1 MYYIGIDFGHGETT
15 VSRAPGYNGAPVSQI
30 AIRTANNNEGKKIVS
45 AVCKKNGTWSLVY
58 GPQDYRRDDI
68 REGFKGRISKM
79 TDRDKE
85 SMCEFAK
92 LIFKTIL
99 ENDTDLQY
107 ESVDNKNFEL
117 GIACPSDWVRQDPN
131 AQQEYLDF
139 FRNECGLPVD
149 HCIKES
155 DAAFFTKFDKYD
167 QNDKVFVID
176 LGSSTIDFTT
186 YAGAKCITS
195 CCWGANLG
203 AHLIEDALMPY
214 ILQSGMNTENI
225 KTLKD
230 FKTAR
235 GYLGDVE
242 SAISLFVRGEK
253 ENYYSSQQDE
263 YSVCLK
269 YDDLTPGWTG
279 QKWDV
284 CLGYSV
290 SKEDFERIV
299 SNYMN
304 SIREVLNNAKAKL
317 VQNGIVPNRVMLSGG
332 ASRMPFIKEYAKS
345 IFNVTVDVDQQPECV
360 VSNGIA
366 LYAQAFD
373 KAFDTLLENMKHIDF
388 ENIYK
393 RADTVATVEAIKE
406 LIPHVVSDIK
416 NTNGCTGI
424 QMRNMFLSFI
434 RGLDANNKT
443 YRELVQNRLNET
455 LTTKAAEAIANAY
468 KQTFNMKVSTTDIKI
483 SVQAQILSF
492 APQTLQVGGAWYN
505 IFTSMIDD
513 ASGRFSFTW
522 DIPRD
527 SDERARIA
535 NGVESRLKSHI
546 SDPDFITY
554 GNIDPI
560 VQHIIK
566 QVVYYTV
573 TIFREKQLFET
584 TFKQ

>member
-30 AIRTANNNEGKKIVS
+30 AIKTANNNEGKKIVS

-85 SMCEFAK
+85 SMREFAK
-92 LIFKTIL
+92 LIFNTIL

-107 ESVDNKNFEL
+107 ESADNKNFEL
-117 GIACPSDWVRQDPN
+117 GIACPSDWVREDPN

-167 QNDKVFVID
+167 KNDKVFVID

-214 ILQSGMNTENI
+214 ILQSGMNTKNI

-230 FKTAR
+230 FKTAK
-235 GYLGDVE
+235 GYFGDVE

-253 ENYYSSQQDE
+253 ENYYSGQQEE

-317 VQNGIVPNRVMLSGG
+317 GQNGIVPNRVMLSGG

-373 KAFDTLLENMKHIDF
+373 KAFDTLLENMQHIDF
-388 ENIYK
+388 DNIYK
-393 RADTVATVEAIKE
+393 RADTVATVEAIKK
-406 LIPHVVSDIK
+406 LIPNVVSDIK
-416 NTNGCTGI
+416 HTNGCTGN

-443 YRELVQNRLNET
+443 YRDLVQDRLNET
-455 LTTKAAEAIANAY
+455 LTAKAAEAIANAY
-468 KQTFNMKVSTTDIKI
+468 KNTFNMNVSTTDIKI

-505 IFTSMIDD
+505 TFTIMIDE
-513 ASGRFSFTW
+513 ASGRFNFTW

-527 SDERARIA
+527 SDERAKIA

-554 GNIDPI
+554 NNIDPI

>member
-1 MYYIGIDFGHGETT
+1 MYFIGIDFGHGETT

-30 AIRTANNNEGKKIVS
+30 AIRTANNNEDKKIVS
-45 AVCKKNGTWSLVY
+45 AICKKDGEWSLVY
-58 GPQDYRRDDI
+58 GSQDYRDDV

-79 TDRDKE
+79 SDRDKE
-85 SMCEFAK
+85 SMREFAK
-92 LIFKTIL
+92 LVFKTIL
-99 ENDTDLQY
+99 QNDTDLQY
-107 ESVDNKNFEL
+107 ESADEKNFEL
-117 GIACPSDWVRQDPN
+117 GIACPSDWVREDPN

-155 DAAFFTKFDKYD
+155 DAAFFTKFEKYG
-167 QNDKVFVID
+167 QNDNVFVID

-186 YAGAKCITS
+186 YSGSKCISS

-203 AHLIEDALMPY
+203 AHLIEDALMPH
-214 ILQSGMNTENI
+214 ILQTGMNEQNL

-230 FKTAR
+230 YKTR
-235 GYLGDVE
+235 KGYYGDIE
-242 SAISLFVRGEK
+242 SAISLFVRAEK
-253 ENYYSSQQDE
+253 ERFYTNRQDIYSFCVRYDE
-263 YSVCLK
+263 
-269 YDDLTPGWTG
+269 LTPWDGN
-279 QKWDV
+279 QWDV
-284 CLGYSV
+284 CFGYSV

-299 SNYMN
+299 SHYMR
-304 SIREVLNNAKAKL
+304 SINEVLNNAKARL
-317 VQNGIVPNRVMLSGG
+317 GQNGIFPNRVMLSGG
-332 ASRMPFIKEYAKS
+332 ASRMPFIKEYAES

-373 KAFDTLLENMKHIDF
+373 KAFDALLENMKLIDF

-393 RADTVATVEAIKE
+393 RADTVATVEAIKK
-406 LIPHVVSDIK
+406 LIPNVVSDIK
-416 NTNGCTGI
+416 HTNGCTGN

-513 ASGRFSFTW
+513 ASGRFNFTW
-522 DIPRD
+522 NIPRD

>member
-85 SMCEFAK
+85 SMREFAK
-92 LIFKTIL
+92 LIFNTIL

-117 GIACPSDWVRQDPN
+117 GIACPSDWVREDPN

-155 DAAFFTKFDKYD
+155 DAAFFTKFNKYD
-167 QNDKVFVID
+167 KNDKVFVID

-214 ILQSGMNTENI
+214 ILQSGMNTKNI

-235 GYLGDVE
+235 GYFGDVE

-317 VQNGIVPNRVMLSGG
+317 GQNGIVPNRVMLSGG

-373 KAFDTLLENMKHIDF
+373 KAFDALLENMQHIDF
-388 ENIYK
+388 DSIYK
-393 RADTVATVEAIKE
+393 RADTVATVEAIKK
-406 LIPHVVSDIK
+406 LIPNVVSDIK
-416 NTNGCTGI
+416 HTNGCTGN

-443 YRELVQNRLNET
+443 YRDLVQDRLNET
-455 LTTKAAEAIANAY
+455 LTAKAAEAIANAY
-468 KQTFNMKVSTTDIKI
+468 KNTFNMNVSTTDIKI

>member
-15 VSRAPGYNGAPVSQI
+15 VSRAPGYNGAPVSHI

-85 SMCEFAK
+85 SMREFAK
-92 LIFKTIL
+92 LIFNTIL

-117 GIACPSDWVRQDPN
+117 GIACPSDWVREDPN

-155 DAAFFTKFDKYD
+155 DAAFFTKFNKYD
-167 QNDKVFVID
+167 KNDKVFVID

-214 ILQSGMNTENI
+214 ILQSGMNTKNI

-235 GYLGDVE
+235 GYFGDVE

-290 SKEDFERIV
+290 SKEDFR
-299 SNYMN
+299 
-304 SIREVLNNAKAKL
+304 
-317 VQNGIVPNRVMLSGG
+317 
-332 ASRMPFIKEYAKS
+332 
-345 IFNVTVDVDQQPECV
+345 
-360 VSNGIA
+360 
-366 LYAQAFD
+366 
-373 KAFDTLLENMKHIDF
+373 
-388 ENIYK
+388 
-393 RADTVATVEAIKE
+393 
-406 LIPHVVSDIK
+406 
-416 NTNGCTGI
+416 
-424 QMRNMFLSFI
+424 
-434 RGLDANNKT
+434 
-443 YRELVQNRLNET
+443 
-455 LTTKAAEAIANAY
+455 
-468 KQTFNMKVSTTDIKI
+468 
-483 SVQAQILSF
+483 
-492 APQTLQVGGAWYN
+492 
-505 IFTSMIDD
+505 TS
-513 ASGRFSFTW
+513 W
-522 DIPRD
+522 D
-527 SDERARIA
+527 
-535 NGVESRLKSHI
+535 
-546 SDPDFITY
+546 
-554 GNIDPI
+554 
-560 VQHIIK
+560 
-566 QVVYYTV
+566 
-573 TIFREKQLFET
+573 TIFF
-584 TFKQ
+584 